1 MECFQNVSKS
11 SKSSK
16 NEQKFYCAICDYTTS
31 RKYNYTKHLSSQKH
45 FKKCFQNVSKSSKSS
60 KKSSK
65 KKIVNNYVCEFCDK
79 IYKNRSGLWK
89 HKRCCKMKLSF
100 ECEEKKENNI
110 DNKNLVLE
118 MFELNKKHG
127 AAWQTLCKEN
137 NKQYEKIHKEKN
149 KIIEKQDKLIKE
161 QFNIIKDLSKN
172 PKQIINNNTQN
183 ISINVFL
190 NDYCKNAMNLTDFVN
205 NLKVTLEDMH
215 RTNQIGLTDGI
226 TNIFLE
232 GLNDLSAVERPIHCV
247 DKKRGK
253 FYIKDD
259 NKWHT
264 DNNKIGTAMHNVKIK
279 HIHKLKEWE
288 DKHPNF
294 QIPGHPNNK
303 PWTKLV
309 DTVTKDLEI
318 KEQKKLLKK
327 IQDSVSFKETWKNLQ
342 ELREKI

>member
-1 MECFQNVSKS
+1 MKCFQNVSKS

-16 NEQKFYCAICDYTTS
+16 NEQIFYCEKCDYTTS
-31 RKYNYTKHLSSQKH
+31 RKYNYTKHLSSKKH

-65 KKIVNNYVCEFCDK
+65 KTIVNNYVCEFCDK

-89 HKRCCKMKLSF
+89 HKKSCKMKLSF
-100 ECEEKKENNI
+100 EYEEKKENSI
-110 DNKNLVLE
+110 DSKKLVLE
-118 MFELNKKHG
+118 MYELNKKHG
-127 AAWQTLCKEN
+127 EAWQMMCKKN
-137 NKQYEKIHKEKN
+137 NEKHEKMHEKKN
-149 KIIEKQDKLIKE
+149 KIIEKQDKLIEK
-161 QFNIIKDLSKN
+161 QFKIIEDLSKN
-172 PKQIINNNTQN
+172 PKQIINNTQN

-215 RTNQIGLTDGI
+215 RTNQLGLTDGI

-259 NKWHT
+259 DMWKT
-264 DNNKIGTAMHNVKIK
+264 DNNDKISLAMHNVKIK

-294 QIPGHPNNK
+294 DVPGHKNNE

-309 DTVTKDLEI
+309 DTVTKDIEK
-318 KEQKKLLKK
+318 KEQNKLLKK
-327 IQDSVSFKETWKNLQ
+327 IQNSIMFKDTIKNIEDNNNL
-342 ELREKI
+342 